1 MNYWFSDLI
10 NITSWTIGTAPLL
23 AGLSTVDSTLIVMLS
38 GICNGVPTV
47 MNGYFGTDY
56 HIPFPIAV
64 RASFGYYFGIFP
76 VLSRAILSAVWFGVN
91 CYYGLFGMTEVG
103 YFPFYYEHLPDV
115 LV

>member
-1 MNYWFSDLI
+1 
-10 NITSWTIGTAPLL
+10 
-23 AGLSTVDSTLIVMLS
+23 MLS

-103 YFPFYYEHLPDV
+103 YFPFYLGT
-115 LV
+115 LI